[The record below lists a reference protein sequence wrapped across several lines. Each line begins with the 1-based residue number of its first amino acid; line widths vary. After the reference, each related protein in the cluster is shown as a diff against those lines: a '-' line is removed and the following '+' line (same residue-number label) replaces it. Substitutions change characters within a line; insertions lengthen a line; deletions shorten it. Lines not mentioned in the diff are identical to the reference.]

1 MKSFLYLYLQELLL
15 AKLQREEEDLLNG
28 EMVRGDKEAGEV
40 ETDARLTMPTSYTI
54 RPAVLDAPNQDE
66 VR

>member
-1 MKSFLYLYLQELLL
+1 ML